1 MKFAV
6 LLLLGSLLACT
17 SADDN
22 SVLIA
27 TASSF
32 RPALEVLAPALN
44 DKCNTNIQI
53 SSGSTGALITQIRQG
68 APFDLLISA
77 DQNLSK
83 SLANS
88 PTNNYRLD
96 AAFARSPMAYWQP
109 KASAKKLTIA
119 IANPKTAPFGRAAM
133 QVIGQTK
140 PDLITAANA
149 GQAFVF
155 VHTKAAN
162 AGYVPLP
169 LLIAAKIPNT
179 EFELIAE
186 DTYSPI
192 FLHNVRLK
200 RNLTLDCLSDQ
211 LNALQTITM
220 LAGFGYLPP

>member
-1 MKFAV
+1 MKLAV

-17 SADDN
+17 PAADN

-32 RPALEVLAPALN
+32 RPALEMLAPTLN

-53 SSGSTGALITQIRQG
+53 SSGSTGALVTQIRQG
-68 APFDLLISA
+68 APFDLLVSA

-83 SLANS
+83 SLASS
-88 PTNNYRLD
+88 PANNYRLD

-109 KASAKKLTIA
+109 KSSAPKLTIA

-133 QVIGQTK
+133 QVIGTTNL
-140 PDLITAANA
+140 DLVTAANA

-169 LLIAAKIPNT
+169 LLVAAEIPNT
-179 EFELIAE
+179 EYELIDE
-186 DTYSPI
+186 DAYSPI

-200 RNLTLDCLSDQ
+200 HSPEFDCLADQ
-211 LNALQTITM
+211 LNALQTMTM
-220 LAGFGYLPP
+220 LAEFGYLPP